1 MDHIF
6 FYFYS
11 PDSTEHKI
19 PLESFFRMYFWT
31 FHSLKTVL
39 KLWTGAN
46 SPCGSQGMA
55 VTDED
60 SGELL

>member
-19 PLESFFRMYFWT
+19 PLEFFFRMYFWT

-39 KLWTGAN
+39 KLWTGAY

-60 SGELL
+60 CGELL